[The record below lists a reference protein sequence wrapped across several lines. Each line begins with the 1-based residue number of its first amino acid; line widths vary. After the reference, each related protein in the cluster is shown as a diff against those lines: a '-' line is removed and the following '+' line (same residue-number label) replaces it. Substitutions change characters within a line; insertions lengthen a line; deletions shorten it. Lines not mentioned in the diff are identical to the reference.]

1 MSVNVVRTV
10 DGWWRLDG
18 DRAIRIDTTAETTRE
33 LLADR
38 GAITGASGAAT
49 SVGELE
55 LVSPITAPCRV
66 VAQLLN
72 YRSHAIDAGS
82 DPKTLQPTFFRKSS
96 ASISGPFDPIRQP
109 PEVALLDYE
118 IELGIVIG
126 AEIPIGTTVTDDN
139 LSDYVAGVVVAND
152 VSARE
157 IQLTKVQV
165 YESKSYPTFTPLGPR
180 LVLLD
185 NDELRRIPE
194 LHMTLAVNGETRQD
208 QTIGND
214 LITPPAE
221 ALTRLAR
228 FQNMT
233 AGDVLLTG
241 TPIGTA
247 ISAPPKFVQ
256 KIGELI
262 PPALKWKFFFARQ
275 AKNPK
280 YLSVDDVVTA
290 GIRTADSA
298 IDLGTQRT
306 VVR

>member
-1 MSVNVVRTV
+1 MPVNVVRTA

-18 DRAIRIDTTAETTRE
+18 DRAIRIDTAAQTTGQ
-33 LLADR
+33 LLAER
-38 GAITGASGAAT
+38 SAITAASGPGT
-49 SVGELE
+49 SVADLE

-96 ASISGPFDPIRQP
+96 ASISGPNDPIRQP

-118 IELGIVIG
+118 IELGIVVG
-126 AEIPIGTTVTDDN
+126 AEIPIGTTVTDDT
-139 LSDYVAGVVVAND
+139 LSKYVAGLVVAND

-165 YESKSYPTFTPLGPR
+165 YESKSYPTFTPLGPL

-194 LHMTLAVNGETRQD
+194 LHMSLAVNGESRQD

-233 AGDVLLTG
+233 TGDVLLTG

-247 ISAPPKFVQ
+247 ISAPPRIVQ
-256 KIGELI
+256 KVGELI
-262 PPALKWKFFFARQ
+262 PPALKWKLFFARQ

-290 GIRTADSA
+290 GIRTADGA
-298 IDLGTQRT
+298 IDLGMQRT

>member
-18 DRAIRIDTTAETTRE
+18 DRAIRIDTEAQTTRE

-38 GAITGASGAAT
+38 GAITGASGAGT

-55 LVSPITAPCRV
+55 LVSPITTPCRV

-82 DPKTLQPTFFRKSS
+82 DPNTLQPTFFRKSS
-96 ASISGPFDPIRQP
+96 ASVSGPFDPIRQP
-109 PEVALLDYE
+109 AEVALLDYE
-118 IELGIVIG
+118 IELGIVVG

-247 ISAPPKFVQ
+247 ISAPPRVVQ

-280 YLSVDDVVTA
+280 YLSVDDVITA
-290 GIRTADSA
+290 GIKTTDGT
-298 IDLGTQRT
+298 IDLGTQET

>member
-18 DRAIRIDTTAETTRE
+18 DRAIRIDTEAETTRE

-38 GAITGASGAAT
+38 GAITGASGSGK
-49 SVGELE
+49 SVDELE
-55 LVSPITAPCRV
+55 LVSPITTPCRV

-82 DPKTLQPTFFRKSS
+82 DPNTLQPTFFRKSS
-96 ASISGPFDPIRQP
+96 ASVSGPFDPIRQP
-109 PEVALLDYE
+109 AEVALLDYE
-118 IELGIVIG
+118 IELGIVLG

-247 ISAPPKFVQ
+247 ISAPPRIVQ

-280 YLSVDDVVTA
+280 YLSVDDVITA
-290 GIRTADSA
+290 GIKTTDGT
-298 IDLGTQRT
+298 IDLGTQET

>member
-1 MSVNVVRTV
+1 MPVNIIRTV

-18 DRAIRIDTTAETTRE
+18 DRAIEIDTEAETTGQ
-33 LLADR
+33 LLAER
-38 GAITGASGAAT
+38 GAITAASGPG
-49 SVGELE
+49 VGVAELE
-55 LVSPITAPCRV
+55 LVSPVTAPCRV

-96 ASISGPFDPIRQP
+96 ASISGPNDPIRQP

-126 AEIPIGTTVTDDN
+126 ADIPIGTTVTDDT
-139 LSDYVAGVVVAND
+139 LSKYVAGLVVAND

-194 LHMTLAVNGETRQD
+194 LHMSLAVNGESRQD

-256 KIGELI
+256 KVGELI

-290 GIRTADSA
+290 GIRTADGA

>member
-1 MSVNVVRTV
+1 MSVNVVRTI

-18 DRAIRIDTTAETTRE
+18 DRAIRIETTAETTRE

-38 GAITGASGAAT
+38 DAITGASGAGS
-49 SVGELE
+49 SVDELE
-55 LVSPITAPCRV
+55 LVSPVTTPCRV

-82 DPKTLQPTFFRKSS
+82 DPNTLQPTFFRKSS
-96 ASISGPFDPIRQP
+96 ASVSGPFDPIRQP

-118 IELGIVIG
+118 IELGIVVG
-126 AEIPIGTTVTDDN
+126 AEIPIGTTVTDEN
-139 LSDYVAGVVVAND
+139 LSDYVAGVIVAND

-247 ISAPPKFVQ
+247 ISAPPKIVQ

-275 AKNPK
+275 AKNPD
-280 YLSVDDVVTA
+280 YLSVDDVITA
-290 GIRTADSA
+290 GIRTADGD
-298 IDLGTQRT
+298 IDLGMQET

>member
-1 MSVNVVRTV
+1 MSVNIIRTA

-18 DRAIRIDTTAETTRE
+18 DQAFVIDTDAQSTGA

-38 GAITGASGAAT
+38 AAIDAASGAGT
-49 SVGELE
+49 NVDELQ

-72 YRSHAIDAGS
+72 YRSHAMDAGS
-82 DPKTLQPTFFRKSS
+82 DPNTLQPTFFRKSS
-96 ASISGPFDPIRQP
+96 ASISGPTDPIRQP
-109 PEVALLDYE
+109 PEVTLLDYE
-118 IELGIVIG
+118 IELGVVVG
-126 AEIPIGTTVTDDN
+126 ADIPIGTTVTDDN
-139 LSDYVAGVVVAND
+139 LSDYVAGFVVAND

-180 LVLLD
+180 LVLLT
-185 NDELRRIPE
+185 NDELGRLPE
-194 LHMTLAVNGETRQD
+194 LRMTLAVNGETRQD
-208 QTIGND
+208 QTIGDD

-247 ISAPPKFVQ
+247 ISAPPRVIQ
-256 KIGELI
+256 KIGELV

-290 GIRTADSA
+290 TIRTPDGS

-306 VVR
+306 IVR

>member
-1 MSVNVVRTV
+1 MPVNIIRTV
-10 DGWWRLDG
+10 EGWWRLDG
-18 DRAIRIDTTAETTRE
+18 GRAVGIDTAAKTTRE
-33 LLADR
+33 LLDDR
-38 GAITGASGAAT
+38 AAIDAASGTETNVTARK
-49 SVGELE
+49 L
-55 LVSPITAPCRV
+55 LSPVTAPCRV

-72 YRSHAIDAGS
+72 YRSHAIDTGA
-82 DPKTLQPTFFRKSS
+82 DLRAVQPTFFRKSS
-96 ASISGPFDPIRQP
+96 ASISGPSDPIRQP
-109 PEVALLDYE
+109 PEVTLLDYE
-118 IELGIVIG
+118 IELGVVVG

-139 LSDYVAGVVVAND
+139 LSNYVAGFVVAND

-157 IQLTKVQV
+157 TQLTKVQV

-180 LVLLD
+180 LVLLT
-185 NDELRRIPE
+185 NDELRRLPE
-194 LHMTLAVNGETRQD
+194 LRMTLAVNGETRQD
-208 QTIGND
+208 QIIGDD

-247 ISAPPKFVQ
+247 ISAPPRVIQ
-256 KIGELI
+256 KLGELV

-275 AKNPK
+275 AKNPR

-290 GIRTADSA
+290 SIGTPDGS

-306 VVR
+306 VVQ

>member
-18 DRAIRIDTTAETTRE
+18 DRAIRIDTEAQTTRE

-38 GAITGASGAAT
+38 GAITGASGAGT

-55 LVSPITAPCRV
+55 LVSPITTPCRV

-82 DPKTLQPTFFRKSS
+82 DPNTLQPTFFRKSS
-96 ASISGPFDPIRQP
+96 ASVSGPFDPIRQP
-109 PEVALLDYE
+109 AEVALLDYE
-118 IELGIVIG
+118 IELGIVVG

-221 ALTRLAR
+221 VLTRLAR

-247 ISAPPKFVQ
+247 ISAPPRIVQ

-280 YLSVDDVVTA
+280 YLSVDDVITA
-290 GIRTADSA
+290 GIKTTDGT
-298 IDLGTQRT
+298 IDLGTQET

>member
-1 MSVNVVRTV
+1 MSVSVIRTK
-10 DGWWRLDG
+10 DAWWRQDG
-18 DRAIRIDTTAETTRE
+18 DVAVRIGTAASTTKQ

-38 GAITGASGAAT
+38 AAITAADGERIG
-49 SVGELE
+49 VGELD

-72 YRSHAIDAGS
+72 YRSHAIDTGA
-82 DPKTLQPTFFRKSS
+82 DPNTLQPTFFRKSS
-96 ASISGPFDPIRQP
+96 ASISGPVDPIRQP
-109 PEVALLDYE
+109 PHVGLLDYE
-118 IELGIVIG
+118 IELGIVVG
-126 AEIPIGTTVTDDN
+126 ADIEIGTTVTSAN
-139 LSDYVAGVVVAND
+139 LHEYVAGVVVAND

-157 IQLTKVQV
+157 VQLTKVQV

-185 NDELRRIPE
+185 SDELRRIPD
-194 LHMTLAVNGETRQD
+194 LHMTLAVNGDTRQD
-208 QTIGND
+208 QTIGDD

-221 ALTRLAR
+221 ALTLLAR
-228 FQNMT
+228 FQTMT

-247 ISAPPKFVQ
+247 ISAPPKIVQ
-256 KIGELI
+256 KVGELI
-262 PPALKWKFFFARQ
+262 PPKLKWKFFFGRQ
-275 AKNPK
+275 AKNK
-280 YLSVDDVVTA
+280 RYLFVDDVITA
-290 GIRTADSA
+290 SIRTADGS

>member
-1 MSVNVVRTV
+1 MSVNIIRTA

-18 DRAIRIDTTAETTRE
+18 DQAFVIDTDAQSTGA

-38 GAITGASGAAT
+38 AAIDAASGAGT
-49 SVGELE
+49 NVDELQ

-82 DPKTLQPTFFRKSS
+82 DPNTLQPTFFRKSS
-96 ASISGPFDPIRQP
+96 ASISGPTDPIRQP
-109 PEVALLDYE
+109 PEVTLLDYE
-118 IELGIVIG
+118 IELGVVVG
-126 AEIPIGTTVTDDN
+126 ADIPIGTTVTDDN
-139 LSDYVAGVVVAND
+139 LSDYVAGFVVAND

-180 LVLLD
+180 LVLLT
-185 NDELRRIPE
+185 NDELGRLPE
-194 LHMTLAVNGETRQD
+194 LRMTLAVNGETRQD
-208 QTIGND
+208 QTIGDD

-247 ISAPPKFVQ
+247 ISAPPRVIQ
-256 KIGELI
+256 KIGELV

-290 GIRTADSA
+290 TIRTPDGS

-306 VVR
+306 IVR

>member
-18 DRAIRIDTTAETTRE
+18 DRAIRIDTEAETTRE

-38 GAITGASGAAT
+38 GAITGASGAGT

-55 LVSPITAPCRV
+55 LVSPITTPCRV

-82 DPKTLQPTFFRKSS
+82 DPNTLQPTFFRKSS
-96 ASISGPFDPIRQP
+96 ASVSGPFDPIRQP
-109 PEVALLDYE
+109 AEVALLDYE
-118 IELGIVIG
+118 IELGIVLG

-247 ISAPPKFVQ
+247 ISAPPRIVQ

-280 YLSVDDVVTA
+280 YLSVDDVITA
-290 GIRTADSA
+290 GIKTTDGT
-298 IDLGTQRT
+298 IDLGTQET